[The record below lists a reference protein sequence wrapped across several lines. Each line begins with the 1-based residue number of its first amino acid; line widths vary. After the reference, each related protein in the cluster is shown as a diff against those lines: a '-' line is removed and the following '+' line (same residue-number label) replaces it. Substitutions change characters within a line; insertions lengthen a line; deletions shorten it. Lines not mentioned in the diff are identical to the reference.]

1 MRFERGKTDGGASSG
16 TDGQP
21 SFSNTVPRELVHRRA
36 ISEVFMTDIHR
47 VGEGRYLAAAQ
58 WPRLHPFFHSGA
70 GAYDTALIAE
80 SLRQATI
87 LVAHAMEGVPLGQV
101 FLMPDMA
108 VQSLGGHAG
117 DPGTPAE
124 VHVLLDASVSRR
136 NAHGPGAMR
145 IKARFDVGGRAIAT
159 GTAGAR
165 LVDPESYARMRR
177 RAGADGPSPQTK
189 PLPAELVGH
198 RFSHNVVLG
207 HEGPA
212 GSWPLHVD
220 GSNPTF
226 FDHPL
231 DHVPGLLMVEAVR
244 QALRVRMGAPCLDF
258 QAFEAVFRKMVEL
271 TDDASVSLQRM
282 TVGGQDE
289 GHASAAITVDGTVC
303 VELDCRF
310 AVSPPSDLRQDPP
323 HECSGAQRPGTQAIW
338 RREPFQARGS
348 TTYPRSASGHQ
359 HGG

>member
-1 MRFERGKTDGGASSG
+1 MRFERGKPDGGKASG
-16 TDGQP
+16 ADRTP

-47 VGEGRYLAAAQ
+47 LGDGRYLAAAQ
-58 WPRLHPFFHSGA
+58 WPRLHPFFLSGG

-108 VQSLGGHAG
+108 VQSMVGHSS

-124 VHVLLDASVSRR
+124 VQVLIDASVPRR
-136 NAHGPGAMR
+136 NAHGPGALQV
-145 IKARFDVGGRAIAT
+145 KARFDVGGRTIAT

-165 LVDPESYARMRR
+165 LMDPGSYARMRL
-177 RAGADGPSPQTK
+177 RAGADGPSPQTE
-189 PLPAELVGH
+189 PLPPGLVGH

-207 HEGPA
+207 HEGPG

-244 QALRVRMGAPCLDF
+244 QALRVRMGNPCLDF
-258 QAFEAVFRKMVEL
+258 QAFEAVFGKMVEL
-271 TDDASVSLQRM
+271 TDHAAVTLQDITRH
-282 TVGGQDE
+282 GQDV
-289 GHASAAITVDGTVC
+289 GQASAAITVDGTVC

-310 AVSPPSDLRQDPP
+310 AVSPPSGLRQNPL
-323 HECSGAQRPGTQAIW
+323 HECSGAQRPGTQAVW
-338 RREPFQARGS
+338 RREPSQARGS